1 MPPNNRALVW
11 APESE
16 QDLLEIWHY
25 LAEAVGTDTA
35 DRQLRRIDE
44 ACRSLRQAPFRGRP
58 RDELR
63 PGLRSILTEPYVVFY
78 RVATAAV
85 EIVRVLHQRR
95 DIGAIFGER

>member
-16 QDLLEIWHY
+16 QDLLDIWHY

-35 DRQLRRIDE
+35 DRQL
-44 ACRSLRQAPFRGRP
+44 
-58 RDELR
+58 
-63 PGLRSILTEPYVVFY
+63 YVVFY

>member
-16 QDLLEIWHY
+16 QDLLDIWHY

-44 ACRSLRQAPFRGRP
+44 PAALFGKRPFAVARATSFDPDCDRS
-58 RDELR
+58 
-63 PGLRSILTEPYVVFY
+63 
-78 RVATAAV
+78 
-85 EIVRVLHQRR
+85 
-95 DIGAIFGER
+95 